1 MSVETGNSL
10 AGVEDVLD
18 FWFADAAD
26 GPDALAR
33 RNRVWFR
40 GGEAF
45 DRQCAEGF
53 TKTLEAAARG
63 DLNHWKTSPR
73 GRLALMILLDQFSR
87 NIYRGTAAAFAQ
99 DDRALALCREGLE
112 MGEDRQLAPCERT
125 FFYMPLEHAEDR
137 DVQRLSVHLFE
148 RLAEEAPEEWRAQL
162 LANAGYARDHR
173 VIVEEFRRFP
183 HRNEILGRASTPA
196 EDAYL
201 AGDAPRFGQ

>member
-1 MSVETGNSL
+1 MSVEKGNSL

-18 FWFADAAD
+18 FWFADATD
-26 GPDALAR
+26 DPDALGR
-33 RNRVWFR
+33 RNRVWFQ

-162 LANAGYARDHR
+162 LANAGYAREHR
-173 VIVEEFRRFP
+173 VIVDEFGRFP

-201 AGDAPRFGQ
+201 ADDAPRFGQ